1 MDLLSKC
8 IKVLARQFKVD
19 FYGKFGFTKSNLKF
33 TNTIFMNFGAIY
45 EFGIKFSYKLRM
57 FFTLA
62 QMSKKKIAILRI
74 FSLGEY
80 SNFEPDCLIL
90 LEKDWLYFVT
100 PDMYTL

>member
-62 QMSKKKIAILRI
+62 QMSKKKRQITALSTI
-74 FSLGEY
+74 SLGR
-80 SNFEPDCLIL
+80 
-90 LEKDWLYFVT
+90 
-100 PDMYTL
+100 